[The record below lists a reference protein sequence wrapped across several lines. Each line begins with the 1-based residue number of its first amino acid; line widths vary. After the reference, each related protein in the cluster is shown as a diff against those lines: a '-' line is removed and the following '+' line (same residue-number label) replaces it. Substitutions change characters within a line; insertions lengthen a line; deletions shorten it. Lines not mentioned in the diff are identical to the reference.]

1 MIDMIDA
8 KHGFAWECFR
18 TCLAAASFGHF
29 LPIFMQGNEEETE
42 PVAQSQDPTFLRRLA
57 GASAHKV
64 GYGPDQAEINRR
76 IAEASKGSKY
86 YENEKRRDAD
96 WTARINKILEQRD
109 ELLRESD
116 IRLVEAKV
124 DRLTQFAEKES
135 KRDLSQTIVHID
147 MDAFFANV
155 ELQHNPDLRD
165 KPFAVVGLGV
175 VTTGSYEARK
185 YGVRAGQ
192 AEYIAK
198 RLCPELIL
206 VPVDY
211 KRVGVVSEK
220 VMDVCGQYDP
230 NLYIAGCDEAYL
242 NITKYLQEHSTS
254 AEESVRELRLKIF
267 EKTNLTASAGIA
279 PNMICSDKNKPNGQF
294 QMPFTREA
302 VMEFMRDLPVRKVPG
317 IGRVGERVLEAI
329 GVKTCGDIRDARAI
343 IWLMPRKFAVGFLF
357 DTHLGL
363 STTLIKPYQREE
375 RKSVGVSRTFRA
387 VHTEEAIFR
396 KLEYIASLL
405 ERDLGTEGWAG
416 KIVILTYKLD
426 SFRVHTRRATFDR
439 WISKKEDLLRIG
451 KELIK
456 PYLPLRV
463 RLLGLRVTDLIDL
476 RAPVGRGI
484 EQYFGSVAS
493 EGSPSK
499 KRKFSPQPDIA
510 RESSGSPSK
519 RRQVQEEGSLI
530 RPINVD
536 EYERDDDEL
545 VGEAQEDEDEL
556 DDDEDDIEALDK
568 FVNRSQEAQDDND
581 VPTFRYRYTTSSV
594 VKIGNDRPSIRPR
607 TKKPNSTVTQNRQAS
622 SISIS
627 KRSKSEQPLVTSE
640 GACDKD
646 NQTLSRTTSPPMGNR
661 SCFVQPPSDPNANPY
676 SNAVGN
682 PEAQIC
688 PVCSRSLETDN
699 AGLNEHLDFCLSRN
713 TIMEASSSAVSTIAV
728 SHSRK
733 VTDGRHST
741 RAEPNR

>member
-1 MIDMIDA
+1 
-8 KHGFAWECFR
+8 
-18 TCLAAASFGHF
+18 
-29 LPIFMQGNEEETE
+29 MQDNEEETE

-96 WTARINKILEQRD
+96 WTARINKILGRRD

-116 IRLVEAKV
+116 IRLVEVKV

-155 ELQHNPDLRD
+155 ELQHNPDLKD

-211 KRVGVVSEK
+211 KRVGIVSEK
-220 VMDVCGQYDP
+220 VMDICRQYDP

-242 NITKYLQEHSTS
+242 NITKYVQEHSMS
-254 AEESVRELRLKIF
+254 AEECVQELRTKIF

-279 PNMICSDKNKPNGQF
+279 PNMVLAKICSDKNKPNGQF

-343 IWLMPRKFAVGFLF
+343 IWLMPRKFAVDFLF

-387 VHTEEAIFR
+387 VHTKEAIFR

-405 ERDLGTEGWAG
+405 ERDLETEGWAG

-426 SFRVHTRRATFDR
+426 SFRVHTRRATFAR

-476 RAPVGRGI
+476 RAPVDRGI
-484 EQYFGSVAS
+484 KRYFGSVAS

-499 KRKFSPQPDIA
+499 KRKFSPQSDTA

-519 RRQVQEEGSLI
+519 RNQILEEGSLI
-530 RPINVD
+530 KPIIVD
-536 EYERDDDEL
+536 EDERDDDEL
-545 VGEAQEDEDEL
+545 IGEAQEDEDEL
-556 DDDEDDIEALDK
+556 DDEEDDTEALDNLH
-568 FVNRSQEAQDDND
+568 VDGGQEAQDDND
-581 VPTFRYRYTTSSV
+581 VPTFRYRYATSSV
-594 VKIGNDRPSIRPR
+594 VKIGNDRSNIRPR
-607 TKKPNSTVTQNRQAS
+607 TKKPNSTITQNRQVP

-627 KRSKSEQPLVTSE
+627 KRSKSEQPLVASE
-640 GACDKD
+640 RACNKN
-646 NQTLSRTTSPPMGNR
+646 NQALSRTDSPPMGNR
-661 SCFVQPPSDPNANPY
+661 SCFVQPSSDPSANSD
-676 SNAVGN
+676 SNAAGN
-682 PEAQIC
+682 HEALIC

-699 AGLNEHLDFCLSRN
+699 AGLNAHLDFCLSRS
-713 TIMEASSSAVSTIAV
+713 TIKEASSSAVSTMAV
-728 SHSRK
+728 SRSRK
-733 VTDGRHST
+733 AVGERYST
-741 RAEPNR
+741 REKPNG

>member
-1 MIDMIDA
+1 
-8 KHGFAWECFR
+8 
-18 TCLAAASFGHF
+18 
-29 LPIFMQGNEEETE
+29 MQDNEEEIV
-42 PVAQSQDPTFLRRLA
+42 PVTQSQDPTFLRRLA

-64 GYGPDQAEINRR
+64 GYGTDQAEINRR

-96 WTARINKILEQRD
+96 WTARINKILERRD

-155 ELQHNPDLRD
+155 ELQHNPDLKN

-198 RLCPELIL
+198 RLCPELTL

-211 KRVGVVSEK
+211 KRVGIVSEK
-220 VMDVCGQYDP
+220 VMDVCRQYDP

-242 NITKYLQEHSTS
+242 NITKYLQGHSIS
-254 AEESVRELRLKIF
+254 AEECVQGLRTKVF

-279 PNMICSDKNKPNGQF
+279 PNMMLAKICSDKNKPNGQF

-329 GVKTCGDIRDARAI
+329 GVKTCGDIRNARAI
-343 IWLMPRKFAVGFLF
+343 IWLMPRKFAVEFLF

-387 VHTEEAIFR
+387 VQTKEAVFR

-405 ERDLGTEGWAG
+405 ERDLETEGWAG

-426 SFRVHTRRATFDR
+426 NFRVHTRRATFDR

-476 RAPVGRGI
+476 RAPVDRGI
-484 EQYFGSVAS
+484 KRYFGSVAS
-493 EGSPSK
+493 ERSPSK
-499 KRKFSPQPDIA
+499 KRKFSPQPDTA
-510 RESSGSPSK
+510 REASPSK
-519 RRQVQEEGSLI
+519 RHQVPEEGS
-530 RPINVD
+530 PIKPIIVD
-536 EYERDDDEL
+536 EDERDDDEL

-556 DDDEDDIEALDK
+556 DDEEDDTETLDK
-568 FVNRSQEAQDDND
+568 LHVDGGQEAQDDNNI
-581 VPTFRYRYTTSSV
+581 PTFRYRYATSSV
-594 VKIGNDRPSIRPR
+594 VKIGNDKPNIRPR
-607 TKKPNSTVTQNRQAS
+607 TKKPNSTITQNRQVS

-627 KRSKSEQPLVTSE
+627 KRSKSEKPLIASE
-640 GACDKD
+640 RACNKN
-646 NQTLSRTTSPPMGNR
+646 NQALSRTASPPMGNR
-661 SCFVQPPSDPNANPY
+661 SCFVRRPSDPNTNSD
-676 SNAVGN
+676 SNAIGN
-682 PEAQIC
+682 HEALIC

-699 AGLNEHLDFCLSRN
+699 AGLNEHLDFCLSRS
-713 TIMEASSSAVSTIAV
+713 TIMEASSSAVSTMAL
-728 SHSRK
+728 SRSRK
-733 VTDGRHST
+733 AADERYST
-741 RAEPNR
+741 REEQDG